1 MAISLHATTHWS
13 TRRLHGAPLNGV
25 AVFYPQLIHACR
37 QGGCETRSFS
47 HDLHQRSTSRFSLF
61 IFQFHNFTPQ
71 LFGINVAR
79 LAGSNSKGR
88 LFLFTQK
95 SNKRGWVRITF
106 GLTLSLRPSFHPLF
120 FFFLLSCLLLSVYP
134 PLFTAAFS
142 GNTSAFSECLGNAAS
157 FPLACLHPC
166 VRACC
171 LTNACTLSSNY

>member
-120 FFFLLSCLLLSVYP
+120 FFFLLSCLLLSQYTLPSLRLHLPATPRHFQSVWATLR
-134 PLFTAAFS
+134 LFRS
-142 GNTSAFSECLGNAAS
+142 
-157 FPLACLHPC
+157 LACIHAC
-166 VRACC
+166 VRAV
-171 LTNACTLSSNY
+171 

>member
-25 AVFYPQLIHACR
+25 AVFYPQLIPACR

-106 GLTLSLRPSFHPLF
+106 GLTLSLRPSLSLLFSFSSSFLVYCSLSIPSPLYGCIF
-120 FFFLLSCLLLSVYP
+120 RQHLGIFRVFGQRCVFSARLL
-134 PLFTAAFS
+134 
-142 GNTSAFSECLGNAAS
+142 AS
-157 FPLACLHPC
+157 M
-166 VRACC
+166 RACV
-171 LTNACTLSSNY
+171 LFN